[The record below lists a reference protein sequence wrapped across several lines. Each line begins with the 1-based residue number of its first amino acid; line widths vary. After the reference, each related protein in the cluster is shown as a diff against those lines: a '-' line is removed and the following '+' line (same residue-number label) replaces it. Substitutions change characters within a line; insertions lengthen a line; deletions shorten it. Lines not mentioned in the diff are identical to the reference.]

1 MINLLT
7 DVTTSYI
14 LNKELANLIV
24 IPESFSNYEVWK
36 MIKEYNWAIMT
47 ETQENYSIDSGIHL
61 LKSKISTLYWIP
73 NTFTL

>member
-1 MINLLT
+1 MNYFLDHPMIKLLT

-36 MIKEYNWAIMT
+36 MIKEYN
-47 ETQENYSIDSGIHL
+47 
-61 LKSKISTLYWIP
+61 
-73 NTFTL
+73 